1 MSSSIVRGV
10 VAVWRVRWSQGFRLS
25 VYEFLGKKHWPE
37 VKEFLKELEE
47 SLNQDPSMISR
58 LKRNP
63 VVMEYRWVR
72 RRKGVVVLLRVRRMR
87 YRGTEYR
94 MYYVVYED
102 IERIWFV
109 GFEPRTDSTYEKK
122 TLH

>member
-1 MSSSIVRGV
+1 M
-10 VAVWRVRWSQGFRLS
+10 WKVRWSKGFRLS
-25 VYEFLGKKHWPE
+25 VYEYLGRKHWPE
-37 VKEFLKELEE
+37 VKEFLKELED
-47 SLNQDPSMISR
+47 SLNEDPSMVSR

-72 RRKGVVVLLRVRRMR
+72 CRKGVVVLLRVRRMR